1 MENKEFIYKGAR
13 LNGFLAILVN
23 LFFIALAIYLTAM
36 AQKSGG
42 SSLLMTVAI
51 FGFIWSLVMLGG
63 YFSQEPNEVRVMVFF
78 GKYKGTFK
86 DTGFFWVNPFLSK
99 KRLSLRARNIDAEPI
114 KVNDKIGNPVLIGMV
129 LVWKLKDTY
138 KAMFEID
145 AQTMAQTTATGVN
158 QVSSRMNAFEKFVR
172 IQSDAA
178 LRQVAGLYAY
188 DNMNE
193 ENNSNKEMTL
203 RSGGEEINE
212 QLEQKLNE
220 RLAMAGIE
228 IIEARIN
235 YLAYAPEIAAV
246 MLKRQ
251 QATAIIAAKEKIVEG
266 AVSMVKMALE
276 HLENDGI
283 VELDKEKRAAMVS
296 NLLVV
301 LCSDKD
307 SQPII
312 NTGSLNQR

>member
-1 MENKEFIYKGAR
+1 
-13 LNGFLAILVN
+13 
-23 LFFIALAIYLTAM
+23 
-36 AQKSGG
+36 
-42 SSLLMTVAI
+42 
-51 FGFIWSLVMLGG
+51 
-63 YFSQEPNEVRVMVFF
+63 
-78 GKYKGTFK
+78 
-86 DTGFFWVNPFLSK
+86 
-99 KRLSLRARNIDAEPI
+99 
-114 KVNDKIGNPVLIGMV
+114 
-129 LVWKLKDTY
+129 
-138 KAMFEID
+138 
-145 AQTMAQTTATGVN
+145 
-158 QVSSRMNAFEKFVR
+158 
-172 IQSDAA
+172 
-178 LRQVAGLYAY
+178 
-188 DNMNE
+188 
-193 ENNSNKEMTL
+193 
-203 RSGGEEINE
+203 
-212 QLEQKLNE
+212 
-220 RLAMAGIE
+220 MAGIE